1 MTIGVLL
8 ALMVLLLDLVLIL
21 ALIFLEGNRKSA
33 LIWIAVL
40 AFIPLAGFILYLLFG
55 QTFYTRKWFELK
67 GMPDSEIKE
76 LNDKVITLLDEGKK
90 YVDDPT
96 EKEYLD
102 VAAGMMRANASFYI
116 DDNDIK
122 LYTDGND
129 KFRDLFE
136 DIRQAKSFIH
146 LEYYIVRDDQL
157 VNELM
162 DLLHTKLAEG
172 VEVRFMIDAIGM
184 NSGPKQRLKEFEK
197 AGGEFT
203 LFHTLPTVL
212 FSPRKNNRNHRKI
225 AVIDGK
231 IGYVGGY
238 NIGDEYL
245 GKGPFGYWR
254 DTGIRV
260 VGNSVA
266 TMNLRFLM
274 DWKYAT
280 DKNID
285 VNEKYFPPCG
295 TCGSDKMQLVSGG
308 PDTKNNPIQK
318 QYLKMVMLAKETIYI
333 HTPYL
338 VPDQTLKDALES
350 AALSGID
357 VRIVIPDKVDH
368 AFVYWSSLYNANLM
382 MKNNVKVYRYHRGF
396 VHSKTIVVDGKYC
409 SVGSANLDERSLRL
423 NFETNAM
430 IYSEKIGAQMNE
442 AFLEDLKY
450 CTLYT
455 QEEYDSRTLR
465 EKFKTSISTMLEG
478 LQ

>member
-1 MTIGVLL
+1 MYK
-8 ALMVLLLDLVLIL
+8 
-21 ALIFLEGNRKSA
+21 R
-33 LIWIAVL
+33 
-40 AFIPLAGFILYLLFG
+40 
-55 QTFYTRKWFELK
+55 Q
-67 GMPDSEIKE
+67 
-76 LNDKVITLLDEGKK
+76 
-90 YVDDPT
+90 
-96 EKEYLD
+96 
-102 VAAGMMRANASFYI
+102 

-266 TMNLRFLM
+266 TMNLRCL
-274 DWKYAT
+274 
-280 DKNID
+280 
-285 VNEKYFPPCG
+285 
-295 TCGSDKMQLVSGG
+295 
-308 PDTKNNPIQK
+308 
-318 QYLKMVMLAKETIYI
+318 
-333 HTPYL
+333 
-338 VPDQTLKDALES
+338 
-350 AALSGID
+350 
-357 VRIVIPDKVDH
+357 
-368 AFVYWSSLYNANLM
+368 
-382 MKNNVKVYRYHRGF
+382 
-396 VHSKTIVVDGKYC
+396 
-409 SVGSANLDERSLRL
+409 
-423 NFETNAM
+423 
-430 IYSEKIGAQMNE
+430 
-442 AFLEDLKY
+442 
-450 CTLYT
+450 LYT
-455 QEEYDSRTLR
+455 SPSPRDCS
-465 EKFKTSISTMLEG
+465 
-478 LQ
+478 